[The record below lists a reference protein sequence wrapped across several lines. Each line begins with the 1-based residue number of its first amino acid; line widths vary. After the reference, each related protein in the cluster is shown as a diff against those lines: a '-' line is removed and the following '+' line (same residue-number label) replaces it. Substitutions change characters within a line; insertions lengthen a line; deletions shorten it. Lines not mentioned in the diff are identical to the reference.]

1 MYEENGQLK
10 TWYLVATSL
19 VLAIINF
26 LVFWYFGGVPVA
38 TIINFFTIKVIVD
51 KEREAKE
58 NDKFK

>member
-58 NDKFK
+58 KDK